1 MNGSIKAPL
10 TAPDGTP
17 LAGSLAVG
25 LVASLCCGG
34 GMLFGSIG
42 LGGLYGALQM
52 SRYIPEALAV
62 GAILIVLLNW
72 LYYRRKA
79 ARMLAATTT
88 CDCGSLRGA
97 MLLSALLGL
106 VMMAVSFVFLEWLNH
121 AVVNAARFMGHHQYG
136 GAIIPGVPNS
146 RFGYLAMTLLVL
158 PVLAILPL
166 RPTNE
171 GAGDRETTAP
181 RDPKWSRNISS

>member
-1 MNGSIKAPL
+1 VKTPI
-10 TAPDGTP
+10 TTPDGTP

-34 GMLFGSIG
+34 GLLFGPIG
-42 LGGLYGALQM
+42 LGALYGELQM
-52 SRYIPEALAV
+52 SRYIPQTLAI
-62 GAILIVLLNW
+62 GAILIALLNW
-72 LYYRRKA
+72 IYYRRKA
-79 ARMLAATTT
+79 ARLLAAKAT
-88 CDCGSLRGA
+88 CDCGSLQRA

-146 RFGYLAMTLLVL
+146 RFAYLALTLLVL

-166 RPTNE
+166 PQANE
-171 GAGDRETTAP
+171 ASGDRETAAP
-181 RDPKWSRNISS
+181 RDPKWSRTISS